1 MPDMSNI
8 FAGFSRFFKND
19 LGAFGTF
26 GFLCLIGLIGLIG
39 YCIYDRRTRAISC
52 LTWRAAFRFRFFWVM
67 AILLLV
73 SVVGLPMMVKG
84 DGTAEGL
91 TQILITYT
99 LSMVFFLLGAGTL
112 WLSAGTMARD
122 IEDSQMQMI
131 ATKPIARWQI
141 WMGKWIGIM
150 ALNVTLLVMVGVA
163 VFGVVEYRAHRLTK
177 EEFDRIKDQSDLAIF
192 RSALKAGM
200 DVFQR
205 DEITLGFVK
214 APENQPML
222 GKLRQ
227 PTLGTRADFPIK
239 NFIERNKAEP
249 LLKSVEGLRREVA
262 GLEEKKL
269 RKQVLI
275 GRASLPLEDVFYAR
289 APDTVVPLEES
300 YQSQITNEMSRL
312 ITQEMANRLE
322 AQRRIQASGGTFE
335 VPQEL
340 SADEVAVFQNRA
352 ELILRRQMQVMEPGR
367 GLQFRFA
374 KPPGFD
380 LPENERLIFKFGIN
394 DAGDPT
400 SSKKYRTEC
409 FYGPNSRPK
418 MNKMELQLTAG
429 NNHKLSLHGHMVN
442 TNNALES
449 IFDTDHTLCVTF
461 INATHLGRQNQDLV
475 QTDSSKV
482 ALLKLPFI
490 DEVNGKIT
498 PSKVKVL
505 YRESGFAINFIRV
518 LGILLAWLGILAALG
533 LFAAVFMSFPMA
545 AFSCLAVLVISLC
558 TGVMKEVLDDGTIM
572 NTYTLGKRDS
582 SIVDWYAI
590 PAFKVMVTLISPM
603 KDYSPINSLAK
614 GESVTWSE
622 LTKAYSFIWGI
633 SGWLLGLF
641 GAIIFSRRQLA
652 INGAQAP

>member
-1 MPDMSNI
+1 MSDLSNI
-8 FAGFSRFFKND
+8 FAGFSRFLKND
-19 LGAFGTF
+19 LGAFGTL
-26 GFLCLIGLIGLIG
+26 GFLGFLALVGLIG
-39 YCIYDRRTRAISC
+39 YCIYDRRTRAISR

-99 LSMVFFLLGAGTL
+99 LSTVFFILGAGTL

-163 VFGVVEYRAHRLTK
+163 VFGVVEYRAHRLTN
-177 EEFDRIKDQSDLAIF
+177 EEFNRIKDQSGAEIF
-192 RSALKAGM
+192 QSALKAGI

-205 DEITLGFVK
+205 DETTLGFVK
-214 APENQPML
+214 ASEDQPL
-222 GKLRQ
+222 LEQSRE
-227 PTLGTRADFPIK
+227 TFFGTREGFKIK
-239 NFIERNKAEP
+239 EFIEKNKAQP
-249 LLKSVEGLRREVA
+249 LLKPIEELRHEVA

-275 GRASLPLEDVFYAR
+275 AR
-289 APDTVVPLEES
+289 AKMTLKDVLFARTPDTVVPLKES
-300 YQSQITNEMSRL
+300 YQPLIEEEVRNQIE
-312 ITQEMANRLE
+312 QEMANRLE
-322 AQRRIQASGGTFE
+322 MQRQIQASGGLFE

-340 SADEVAVFQNRA
+340 SADEIAVFQNRA
-352 ELILRRQMQVMEPGR
+352 ELMLRIRMQVLEPGR
-367 GLQFRFA
+367 GFQFQFA
-374 KPPGFD
+374 KPQGFD
-380 LPENERLIFKFGIN
+380 LPEDERLTLKFGFT
-394 DAGDPT
+394 DAREPT
-400 SSKKYRTEC
+400 SSREYGIMYM
-409 FYGPNSRPK
+409 YGPKSRP
-418 MNKMELQLTAG
+418 NVDIVPRQLTAR
-429 NNHKLSLHGHMVN
+429 NTHELSLHGHMVG
-442 TNNALES
+442 TNNVLES
-449 IFDTDHTLCVTF
+449 IFSTDQTLCVTLVNASHRIGRNPEPAFLKFPF
-461 INATHLGRQNQDLV
+461 INEMNGEIDH
-475 QTDSSKV
+475 SKV
-482 ALLKLPFI
+482 Q
-490 DEVNGKIT
+490 VM
-498 PSKVKVL
+498 
-505 YRESGFAINFIRV
+505 YRESGFAINFIRA

-545 AFSCLAVLVISLC
+545 AFSCLAMLIVSLC

-572 NTYTLGKRDS
+572 NTYTLGERDS

-603 KDYSPINSLAK
+603 REYSPINSLAE
-614 GESVTWSE
+614 GESVTWAE

-652 INGAQAP
+652 ITGTQSP

>member
-1 MPDMSNI
+1 MSDLSNI

-26 GFLCLIGLIGLIG
+26 GFLCFLVLIGLIGC
-39 YCIYDRRTRAISC
+39 CIYDRRTRAISR

-73 SVVGLPMMVKG
+73 SMVGLPMMVKG

-99 LSMVFFLLGAGTL
+99 LSMIFFLLGAGTL
-112 WLSAGTMARD
+112 WLSAGIMARD

-150 ALNVTLLVMVGVA
+150 ALNVTLLVMVGVV

-177 EEFDRIKDQSDLAIF
+177 EEFNRIEIQTDLEVF
-192 RSALKAGM
+192 RSALKAGIPL
-200 DVFQR
+200 FQR

-222 GKLRQ
+222 GRLRQ
-227 PTLGTRADFPIK
+227 RSLGTRADFPIK
-239 NFIERNKAEP
+239 DFIEKNKAQP

-275 GRASLPLEDVFYAR
+275 GRASMPLEDVLFAR
-289 APDTVVPLEES
+289 TPDTVVPLEEN
-300 YQSQITNEMSRL
+300 YQSKITNEMSRL
-312 ITQEMANRLE
+312 ITQEMANRKE

-352 ELILRRQMQVMEPGR
+352 ELILRRQMQLMEPGR
-367 GLQFRFA
+367 GLQFQFA
-374 KPPGFD
+374 KPSGFD
-380 LPENERLIFKFGIN
+380 LPEDERLIFKFGIY
-394 DAGDPT
+394 DARDPT
-400 SSKKYRTEC
+400 SSKKYGMDC
-409 FYGPNSRPK
+409 FYGPKSRPK
-418 MNKMELQLTAG
+418 MNKIELQLTAG

-449 IFDTDHTLCVTF
+449 IFGTDQTLCVTF
-461 INATHLGRQNQDLV
+461 INATHLVRQNQNPG
-475 QTDSSKV
+475 QKPEP

-490 DEVNGKIT
+490 DEVNGKIN

-533 LFAAVFMSFPMA
+533 LSAAVFMSFPMA

-590 PAFKVMVTLISPM
+590 PAFKVLVTLISPM

>member
-1 MPDMSNI
+1 MSDLSNI
-8 FAGFSRFFKND
+8 FAGFSRYLKND
-19 LGAFGTF
+19 LGAFGTLGLL
-26 GFLCLIGLIGLIG
+26 GFLALVGLIG
-39 YCIYDRRTRAISC
+39 YCIYDRRTRAISR

-73 SVVGLPMMVKG
+73 SVVGLPMMIKG

-150 ALNVTLLVMVGVA
+150 ALNVTLLAIVGAA
-163 VFGVVEYRAHRLTK
+163 VFGVVEYRAHRLSK
-177 EEFDRIKDQSDLAIF
+177 EEYNRIKDQSDLAIF

-222 GKLRQ
+222 GNLRQ
-227 PTLGTRADFPIK
+227 PFLGTREDRPIK
-239 NFIERNKAEP
+239 DFIEKNKAQP

-275 GRASLPLEDVFYAR
+275 ARASMPLEDVLYAR
-289 APDTVVPLEES
+289 TLDTVVPLEES

-374 KPPGFD
+374 KPSGFD
-380 LPENERLIFKFGIN
+380 LPEDERLIFKFGIN
-394 DAGDPT
+394 DARDPT
-400 SSKKYRTEC
+400 SSKNYEMRC
-409 FYGPNSRPK
+409 FYGPKSRPK
-418 MNKMELQLTAG
+418 MNIMELQLTAG

-449 IFDTDHTLCVTF
+449 IFGTDQTLCVTF
-461 INATHLGRQNQDLV
+461 INATHLVRQNQDPG
-475 QTDSSKV
+475 QKPEP

-490 DEVNGKIT
+490 DEVNGEIN

-558 TGVMKEVLDDGTIM
+558 TGVMKDVLDDGTIM
-572 NTYTLGKRDS
+572 
-582 SIVDWYAI
+582 A
-590 PAFKVMVTLISPM
+590 VTLFRNALKTTVRPEKQISNRNGSPQETFRILTLIHVKRPLREISSTKIVEPM
-603 KDYSPINSLAK
+603 MMPMVPQSI
-614 GESVTWSE
+614 
-622 LTKAYSFIWGI
+622 I
-633 SGWLLGLF
+633 S
-641 GAIIFSRRQLA
+641 I
-652 INGAQAP
+652 